1 MGVAIEVEGPYL
13 IRDYTVAANTAIPKG
28 TLCKISGSRT
38 AAANQ
43 SGDGSSV
50 FAGIAATDKSVTD
63 GDVSTELGLWETGIF
78 LMSAALSGVAINEGM
93 IVSMSGS
100 NLIKQA
106 TAGELLT
113 GDVVGKA
120 LQGIA
125 ADASATGE
133 VRIGGGI

>member
-1 MGVAIEVEGPYL
+1 MANEATQVEGPYE
-13 IRDYTVAANTAIPKG
+13 IHDWTVASGTAITKG
-28 TLCKISGSRT
+28 TLCMISGSRT
-38 AAANQ
+38 AAAS
-43 SGDGSSV
+43 SGTSPT
-50 FAGIAATDKSVTD
+50 FAGIAATDKSISD

-78 LMSAALSGVAINEGM
+78 LMSAALSGVAITEGM

-106 TAGELLT
+106 SAGELLT
-113 GDVVGKA
+113 GDIVGKA